1 MMNKQILPLGLLLCM
16 AFSLSAC
23 SATDHDDDTTTSGI
37 PLEIEAEVQG
47 TQPRATDTDAVYD
60 KKAFVEGD
68 VIAITDGSNSTYNYQ
83 YISGKWKPAVSGS
96 YHTISSGNAATYTG
110 SYPSD
115 FSSVQSDQ
123 TTREGFRNSNPLKTL
138 ATSPSGNLLSFTGEK
153 NFAPQAAKI
162 TIIVTYIEDRTP
174 VSATIAAT
182 GTNAANLC
190 NTSGNEHA
198 VKCLYTA
205 GATSTATS
213 THNWE
218 CIVLPGN
225 HTPGFTIVSKIGDT
239 TEKTGTFTASQ
250 AIEMKAGYNYV
261 FSFSTSND
269 LILNSVT
276 VLPFTD
282 APSQDAGSAS

>member
-1 MMNKQILPLGLLLCM
+1 MMNKQILPLELLLCM

-60 KKAFVEGD
+60 KKAFVERD
-68 VIAITDGSNSTYNYQ
+68 VIAITDGSTSYNYT
-83 YISGKWKPAVSGS
+83 YESGKWKPTNNGS

-115 FSSVQSDQ
+115 FSDVQSDQ
-123 TTREGFRNSNPLKTL
+123 TTPEKFRNSNQLKTP
-138 ATSPSGNLLSFTGEK
+138 ATGPSGNLLSFTGEK
-153 NFAPQAAKI
+153 NSFAPQAAKV
-162 TIIVTYIEDRTP
+162 TIIVTYKEDRTP

-182 GTNAANLC
+182 GTDAANLC
-190 NTSGNEHA
+190 NTSGNEHT

-205 GATSTATS
+205 GATTTATS

-239 TEKTGTFTASQ
+239 TKTGTFTASQ
-250 AIEMKAGYNYV
+250 AIEMKASYNYV

-276 VLPFTD
+276 VFPFTD

>member
-23 SATDHDDDTTTSGI
+23 STTDHDDDTTTSGI

-68 VIAITDGSNSTYNYQ
+68 VIAITDGSNSHNYQ

-110 SYPSD
+110 SYPSE
-115 FSSVQSDQ
+115 FSGVQSNQ
-123 TTREGFRNSNPLKTL
+123 TTPEGFRNSNQLKTP
-138 ATSPSGNLLSFTGEK
+138 ATGPSGNLLSFTGD
-153 NFAPQAAKI
+153 NSFAPQAAKV
-162 TIIVTYIEDRTP
+162 TIIVTYKEDRTP

-182 GTNAANLC
+182 GTDLC
-190 NTSGNEHA
+190 NTSGNEHT

-239 TEKTGTFTASQ
+239 TKTGTFTASQ

>member
-1 MMNKQILPLGLLLCM
+1 MNKQILPLGLLLCM

-23 SATDHDDDTTTSGI
+23 SATDHDDDTATSGI

-47 TQPRATDTDAVYD
+47 TQPRATDADTDAVYD

-96 YHTISSGNAATYTG
+96 YHTISSGNVATYTG

-115 FSSVQSDQ
+115 FSGVQSDQ
-123 TTREGFRNSNPLKTL
+123 TTREGFRNSNLLKTP

-182 GTNAANLC
+182 STNLC
-190 NTSGNEHA
+190 NTSGNEHT
-198 VKCLYTA
+198 VQCLYTA

-225 HTPGFTIVSKIGDT
+225 HTPGFTIVSNLNNAG
-239 TEKTGTFTASQ
+239 KTGTFTASQ

>member
-1 MMNKQILPLGLLLCM
+1 MMNKQILPLGLLFCM

-23 SATDHDDDTTTSGI
+23 SATDHDDDTATSGI

-47 TQPRATDTDAVYD
+47 TQPRATDAVYD

-68 VIAITDGSNSTYNYQ
+68 VIAIADGSTSYSYTYE
-83 YISGKWKPAVSGS
+83 SGKWKPAVSDS

-110 SYPSD
+110 SYPSE
-115 FSSVQSDQ
+115 FSGVQSDQ
-123 TTREGFRNSNPLKTL
+123 TTPEEFRNSNQLKTL

-153 NFAPQAAKI
+153 NSFAPQAAKV
-162 TIIVTYIEDRTP
+162 TIIVTYKEDRTP
-174 VSATIAAT
+174 VSATIT
-182 GTNAANLC
+182 TTSTNLC
-190 NTSGNEHA
+190 NTSGNEHT

-205 GATSTATS
+205 GATTTATS

-218 CIVLPGN
+218 CIVLPAN

-239 TEKTGTFTASQ
+239 TEKTGTFTATS
-250 AIEMKAGYNYV
+250 AIEMEAGYNYV

-276 VLPFTD
+276 VFPFTD
-282 APSQDAGSAS
+282 APSQDVGSAS

>member
-1 MMNKQILPLGLLLCM
+1 MNKQILLLGLLLCM

-23 SATDHDDDTTTSGI
+23 SATDHDDDTATSGI

-68 VIAITDGSNSTYNYQ
+68 VIAITDGSNSHNYQ

-96 YHTISSGNAATYTG
+96 YHTISSDAATYTG

-115 FSSVQSDQ
+115 FSGVQSDQ
-123 TTREGFRNSNPLKTL
+123 TTREGFRNSNLLKTP
-138 ATSPSGNLLSFTGEK
+138 ATSPSGNLLSFTGD
-153 NFAPQAAKI
+153 NSFAPQAAKI
-162 TIIVTYIEDRTP
+162 TIIVTYIEERTP

-182 GTNAANLC
+182 GTDAANLC
-190 NTSGNEHA
+190 GTSGNEHT

-205 GATSTATS
+205 GATRTATS

-250 AIEMKAGYNYV
+250 AIKMAAGYNYV